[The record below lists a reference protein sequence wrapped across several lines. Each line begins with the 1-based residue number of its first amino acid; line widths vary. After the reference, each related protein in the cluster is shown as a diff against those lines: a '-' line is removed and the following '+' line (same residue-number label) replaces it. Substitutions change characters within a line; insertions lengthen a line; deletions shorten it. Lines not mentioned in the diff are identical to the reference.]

1 MVTGVV
7 ALDVF
12 VPVPLGVEVCVVDP
26 VDVFDWVTEVVVLL
40 VSVDDLVTVDVGVP
54 VCVPA
59 SVDVL
64 SPT

>member
-1 MVTGVV
+1 MV

-26 VDVFDWVTEVVVLL
+26 VEVFELVTEVVVLL
-40 VSVDDLVTVDVGVP
+40 VSVDDFVVVDVGVP
-54 VCVPA
+54 VCVPV